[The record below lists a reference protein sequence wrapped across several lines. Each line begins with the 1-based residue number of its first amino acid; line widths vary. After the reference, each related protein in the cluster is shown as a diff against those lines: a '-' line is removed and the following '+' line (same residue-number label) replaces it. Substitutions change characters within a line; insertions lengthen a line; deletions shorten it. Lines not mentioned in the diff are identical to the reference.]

1 MVIGRRRSIMLLTVT
16 GWREFQHYRNRT
28 PPWIKLHRHLLDDM
42 AWHGLPDAAKA
53 LAPMLWLLA
62 SESKDGRIDTTVE
75 HLAFRLRTDRER
87 VDSGLRPLIEAGFVA
102 CVQDAGAESEG
113 EAESESESEPQK
125 RKGPEADASASS
137 QRTVTDLVFGQ
148 GLHWLMRAAAR
159 DERQCRGLLGKW
171 RRELGADEA
180 LIALL
185 GRAQREGVI
194 EPVAWIEKAIAAHR
208 VEHSPKPNKGWN

>member
-1 MVIGRRRSIMLLTVT
+1 MILTVT

-62 SESKDGRIDTTVE
+62 SESRDGRIDTTID
-75 HLAFRLRTDRER
+75 HLAFRLRTNCER
-87 VDSGLRPLIEAGFVA
+87 IDSGLRPLIEAGFVA
-102 CVQDAGAESEG
+102 CEQEAGT
-113 EAESESESEPQK
+113 ESESEKESEADSEGEPPG
-125 RKGPEADASASS
+125 RKGPEADASASP

-194 EPVAWIEKAIAAHR
+194 EPVAWIEKAVATHR
-208 VEHSPKPNKGWN
+208 VEHAPKHNTGWN

>member
-1 MVIGRRRSIMLLTVT
+1 MILTVT

-62 SESKDGRIDTTVE
+62 SESRDGRIDMTVE
-75 HLAFRLRTDRER
+75 HLAFRLRSDSQR
-87 VDSGLRPLIEAGFVA
+87 VDSALQPLIAAGFVT
-102 CVQDAGAESEG
+102 CERDAGAESESER
-113 EAESESESEPQK
+113 EAEGESEPE
-125 RKGPEADASASS
+125 PEADASAP

-148 GLHWLMRAAAR
+148 GLHWLMRSAAR

-171 RRELGADEA
+171 RKELASDET

-194 EPVAWIEKAIAAHR
+194 EPVAWIEKAVAAHR
-208 VEHSPKPNKGWN
+208 AERTSGSGKGWN